1 VKGSETGRPDTSD
14 QRPRGPKGPVTPS
27 PASRTCLQL
36 RTALVTFRQPLSLR
50 FVQVLD
56 VLLGSFSPLQ
66 YLLREMRR
74 VHFIPG
80 STRDHPPGTSLRTSE
95 RRWPCRR
102 IPVPLR
108 HQVTVSH
115 AVCCPERGTGERSF
129 FFFSGRPTRRVV
141 ELDRVTVSPCHRVT
155 VSPCHADVGHSERS
169 AAGQVCIGDGEHT
182 GTPRAVSHAPRRAH
196 SRPSTS
202 GTTPTRRVS
211 ALPRRVV
218 SSKKARRSS
227 LAAGSNLPWT
237 KRWNTCDNSHMWTLP
252 GWRALSVMSASART

>member
-1 VKGSETGRPDTSD
+1 MKGSETGCPDTSD

-115 AVCCPERGTGERSF
+115 AVCCPERGTGERRVFSF
-129 FFFSGRPTRRVV
+129 LFWTSDSASRL
-141 ELDRVTVSPCHRVT
+141 ELDRVT

-182 GTPRAVSHAPRRAH
+182 GTPRAVSHAPR
-196 SRPSTS
+196 
-202 GTTPTRRVS
+202 
-211 ALPRRVV
+211 
-218 SSKKARRSS
+218 
-227 LAAGSNLPWT
+227 
-237 KRWNTCDNSHMWTLP
+237 
-252 GWRALSVMSASART
+252 

>member
-1 VKGSETGRPDTSD
+1 VATASSPRGLGERRPRVRPEALVKGSETGCPDTSD

-115 AVCCPERGTGERSF
+115 AVCCRERGTGERSF
-129 FFFSGRPTRRVV
+129 FSFLART
-141 ELDRVTVSPCHRVT
+141 
-155 VSPCHADVGHSERS
+155 CHADVGHSERS

>member
-1 VKGSETGRPDTSD
+1 VATASSPRGLGERRPRVRPEALVKGSETGCPDTSD
-14 QRPRGPKGPVTPS
+14 QRPRGPTGPVTPS

-80 STRDHPPGTSLRTSE
+80 STRDHPPGTSLRTSD

-129 FFFSGRPTRRVV
+129 FSFLDVRLGESTRTRPR
-141 ELDRVTVSPCHRVT
+141 HRVT

-182 GTPRAVSHAPRRAH
+182 GYRPCHGVSSPPRRRDGPH
-196 SRPSTS
+196 
-202 GTTPTRRVS
+202 
-211 ALPRRVV
+211 
-218 SSKKARRSS
+218 
-227 LAAGSNLPWT
+227 
-237 KRWNTCDNSHMWTLP
+237 
-252 GWRALSVMSASART
+252 

>member
-1 VKGSETGRPDTSD
+1 MKGSETGCPDTSD

-129 FFFSGRPTRRVV
+129 FSFFSGRPTRRV
-141 ELDRVTVSPCHRVT
+141 DSNSTVSPCHRVT
-155 VSPCHADVGHSERS
+155 PMSAIPNARLQGKFALVTASTQARLAPSRTLPDEHTHAHPRPAPLQHAGYRPCHG
-169 AAGQVCIGDGEHT
+169 
-182 GTPRAVSHAPRRAH
+182 VSSPPRRRDGPH
-196 SRPSTS
+196 
-202 GTTPTRRVS
+202 
-211 ALPRRVV
+211 
-218 SSKKARRSS
+218 
-227 LAAGSNLPWT
+227 
-237 KRWNTCDNSHMWTLP
+237 
-252 GWRALSVMSASART
+252 